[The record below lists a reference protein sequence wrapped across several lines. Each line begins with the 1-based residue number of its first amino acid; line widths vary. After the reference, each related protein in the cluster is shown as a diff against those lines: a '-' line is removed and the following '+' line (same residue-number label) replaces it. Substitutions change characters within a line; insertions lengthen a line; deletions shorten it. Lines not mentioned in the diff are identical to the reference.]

1 MVAEGKGLGA
11 ALMRKRHLLIALFA
25 FLIYLPTI
33 GFDYTLDDAIVIY
46 KNAYTTQGVKGI
58 PDLFKYDSFRG
69 FFQEEGKDQLVAGGR
84 YRPLSLMMFA
94 WEWEVAGRAP
104 WLSHLIN
111 ALLYGLL
118 AYILLIFLE
127 SLPFARRKSEFLAIG
142 IGLLFI
148 AHPIHTEVVANIKG
162 RDEILAF
169 ILGMTSLIL
178 LQKDRS
184 VLAAIIFFMALLAK
198 EMALTWLP
206 IGFLILLLE
215 GRLPLLASI
224 KRTLPLLFAF
234 LAYLALRFSVLGWP
248 SGNIEVY
255 ELMNNPFLKVNGL
268 EYQDFTLSEKLGS
281 IFYSLYKY
289 VALLLVPHPLTH
301 DYYPRS
307 IPIVSFFHIFS
318 VVGVVIHL
326 LLVLLGIRW
335 YKKNPL
341 ASFMAAFYLVSLLLI
356 SNAFFPIG
364 THMGERF
371 LFMGSLGFVGIITWG
386 LSSIKNSKV
395 AWSLLGVIM
404 ILYTAKTLH
413 RSQTWKDDYTL
424 FTTDVLTSNQSA
436 KALNAAAGSM
446 SDRCLDQFPE
456 PCDQEYLEKALSYS
470 EKALEIHPNYKSAHL
485 IKGNLLLLLK
495 RYQASIQS
503 YNYALSIDP
512 SWEEA
517 RKNLII
523 AYTEGAKHFG
533 EKEGDTQKA
542 LNLLRQ
548 ANALSPNNK
557 EVIRLLGVVH
567 GVQGQFEKAL
577 SYFIRLSQLDPK
589 NPETYRNI
597 GITYLQMGKEAEG
610 NQYLQ
615 KAEAL
620 DGNE

>member
-1 MVAEGKGLGA
+1 MMAEGKENVA
-11 ALMRKRHLLIALFA
+11 IWMRRRHLFIALFA
-25 FLIYLPTI
+25 VLIYLPTI

-69 FFQEEGKDQLVAGGR
+69 FFQEEGKENLVAGGR
-84 YRPLSLMMFA
+84 YRPLTLMMFA
-94 WEWEVAGRAP
+94 LEWELAGRSP

-118 AYILLIFLE
+118 AYVLLLFLE
-127 SLPFARRKSEFLAIG
+127 TLPFARKDNLFLTIG

-169 ILGMTSLIL
+169 ILGMSSLIL
-178 LQKDRS
+178 LQGKRS
-184 VLAAIIFFMALLAK
+184 LLAAVFFFLALLAK

-206 IGFLILLLE
+206 IGFLILLIQDRWSILT
-215 GRLPLLASI
+215 SI

-234 LAYLALRFSVLGWP
+234 IAYLAVRFSVLGWP
-248 SGNIEVY
+248 SSSVEVY
-255 ELMNNPFLKVNGL
+255 ELMNNPFLKVDGF

-289 VALLLVPHPLTH
+289 VALLLFPHPLTH

-307 IPIVSFFHIFS
+307 IPVVSFFHILS
-318 VVGVVIHL
+318 ITGMLIHL
-326 LLVLLGIRW
+326 VLVLLGVRW

-341 ASFMAAFYLVSLLLI
+341 ASFMAAFYLISLLLI
-356 SNAFFPIG
+356 CNALFPIG

-371 LFMGSLGFVGIITWG
+371 LFMGSLGFVGLIAWG
-386 LSSIKNSKV
+386 LSQIKNKRL
-395 AWSLLGVIM
+395 AWSLLGI
-404 ILYTAKTLH
+404 ITLLYTAKTLH

-424 FTTDVLTSNQSA
+424 FTTDVLTSKQSA
-436 KALNAAAGSM
+436 KALNAAAGAM
-446 SDRCLDQFPE
+446 FDRCVEQLPE
-456 PCDQEYLEKALSYS
+456 PCDEDHLKKALSYS
-470 EKALEIHPNYKSAHL
+470 EEAIEIHPNYKNAHL
-485 IKGNLLLLLK
+485 IKGNLLLLLE
-495 RYQASIQS
+495 RYEESIKS

-533 EKEGDTQKA
+533 EKLGDTQKA

-548 ANALSPNNK
+548 ANALSPDNR

-577 SYFIRLSQLDPK
+577 SYFIRLSQLDPQ

-597 GITYLQMGKEAEG
+597 GITYLRMGKEAEG

-620 DGNE
+620 DDNE